1 MSSEINKRPV
11 LMAIK
16 NENRRATAQ
25 GIIDATINR
34 IHVNLEK
41 IPLPPGNKDRHFDFE
56 RIINENVCLL
66 LVGGI
71 GLIVRGRWKRV

>member
-1 MSSEINKRPV
+1 
-11 LMAIK
+11 MAIK

-34 IHVNLEK
+34 IEINLQK

-56 RIINENVCLL
+56 RIMNENVFP
-66 LVGGI
+66 
-71 GLIVRGRWKRV
+71 RKRKKKS